1 MENIMYKP
9 VIGVVMCRNRLKGHQ
24 TQTLQEKYLNAI
36 CERRRRG
43 RLPCRTRWP
52 SRNCFLRYCRNWTA
66 FICPAARATYSRTS
80 MVKTAMSLTPIPGVI
95 F

>member
-36 CERRRRG
+36 VNAG
-43 RLPCRTRWP
+43 GLPIALP
-52 SRNCFLRYCRNWTA
+52 HVLAEPELLNVVVDKLDGDL
-66 FICPAARATYSRTS
+66 PARQPQQRA
-80 MVKTAMSLTPIPGVI
+80 AAPLW
-95 F
+95 

>member
-36 CERRRRG
+36 ERRRR
-43 RLPCRTRWP
+43 TD
-52 SRNCFLRYCRNWTA
+52 
-66 FICPAARATYSRTS
+66 CPAARAGRAGAAFCATAETGRHLSARQPEQRT
-80 MVKTAMSLTPIPGVI
+80 AAPLW
-95 F
+95 